1 MLSPPNPPDEKARLA
16 ILKVLNILDT
26 QPSPEL
32 DACTNEASEFF
43 DVPIALISLV
53 DESRQWFKSCIG
65 LSATETER
73 NISFCGHAILNDEI
87 FFIQDAAS
95 DVRFY
100 DNPLVTGPPHIR
112 FYAGAPLTVLSHR
125 IGTLCIIDSKPRS
138 FSRAEFNR
146 LRLIA
151 NKIEEIIASQS
162 HL

>member
-1 MLSPPNPPDEKARLA
+1 MLSPPIPPDEDERLA
-16 ILKVLNILDT
+16 ILKSLNILDT

-32 DACTNEASEFF
+32 DACTDEASNFF
-43 DVPIALISLV
+43 NVPIALISLI
-53 DESRQWFKSCIG
+53 DENRQWFKSCVG
-65 LSATETER
+65 LNVAETER

-87 FFIQDAAS
+87 FFIQDTAS

-125 IGTLCIIDSKPRS
+125 IGTLCIIDIEPRS
-138 FSRAEFNR
+138 FSRSEFKQ

-151 NKIEEIIASQS
+151 NKIEEIISNHANS
-162 HL
+162 